1 MRIWS
6 RKVFWN
12 LATSNTII
20 QKPVIEQKMST
31 ISMAFHTYGAITV
44 ADRVGFEPTSLL
56 RDYLI
61 SSQGRYDH
69 FDTCPCS
76 IFILPA
82 SPKKCKKVGKKE
94 RAGQKSDSTKSPK
107 FRAFF
112 KNETARFVTTSRPF
126 RVRAV
131 MTTSI
136 PVRIQLVL
144 RYYIGSARKKQGKLS
159 SF

>member
-1 MRIWS
+1 M
-6 RKVFWN
+6 
-12 LATSNTII
+12 
-20 QKPVIEQKMST
+20 
-31 ISMAFHTYGAITV
+31 
-44 ADRVGFEPTSLL
+44 GFEPTSLL

-69 FDTCPCS
+69 FDTCPYT

-82 SPKKCKKVGKKE
+82 SLEKCKKLGKIA

-107 FRAFF
+107 FCAFF
-112 KNETARFVTTSRPF
+112 KNETARFVTEPRPF

-136 PVRIQLVL
+136 PVHIQRVL
-144 RYYIGSARKKQGKLS
+144 RYYKGNVRKNQGPFLPPRRVILFAGQYIFRKFIYIKLLTK
-159 SF
+159 